1 MQQNILLTG
10 LDDFLAALIAAFE
23 LARTDESSIR
33 RIQPGGEE
41 RARKFQQLV
50 VEQFARIATGR
61 SLESVGNEVA
71 SRLQISVVRDK
82 SKSPQPASLQNLLV
96 DKVWHF
102 IPTQRDF
109 NAEDHKLL
117 MQFLGSLSHLGIHEF
132 NLVMSGSLKTGGP
145 ETEAIEQCQMQNI
158 PFRVF
163 QTSLIMGENPAL
175 RDHDFPYFLHALYQ
189 LKQEIESRLPKYFD
203 FEPIRWLAPQEVEIN
218 LIRPETAAE
227 IMARISWREETLNH
241 SFDIASPE
249 NTSFSDLCERIE
261 SVYNLGLTLTEQDGE
276 LTAIDR
282 AFEER
287 TGLFQE
293 HLTSPRHF
301 DWEKAYKA
309 GNWNNNTA
317 TLDEDAQIDILESL
331 RGRQSETRAQRDQ
344 RVVTPLDQLNRKSIS
359 KNGFDLTYFVAGSAG
374 TPVLILNAL
383 GQGLVYWYRLIDI
396 LKHKY
401 QMIIWEPRGTISP
414 PQPFGLKEQVEDIEA
429 ILQQEEIQ
437 KCHMVGWCTG
447 PKLAVEFY
455 LRAPDFVQS
464 MVFLNSQFKC
474 EGMARELITKY
485 ERNLEPLFRVLE
497 KKPEMAGS
505 VMESMRL
512 NLGGEKINLFDQKD
526 SQKLAMD
533 VLTLV
538 DETLKPHILAPYQN
552 EATTLAYA
560 QQVLDFWS
568 YDTLAKAPQVQAP
581 ILMIATEYDKVAAP
595 AMSKAA
601 VNYFPRVKHVEI
613 SRATHYCLFDRPELV
628 ADLVEDFWEN
638 ANPST

>member
-23 LARTDESSIR
+23 LARTDGSSIR

-50 VEQFARIATGR
+50 VEQLARFATGR
-61 SLESVGNEVA
+61 SPESVCNEVA

-109 NAEDHKLL
+109 NAEDRKLL
-117 MQFLGSLSHLGIHEF
+117 MQFLGSLSHLGVREF
-132 NLVMSGSLKTGGP
+132 NLVTTGYLKTGIS
-145 ETEAIEQCQMQNI
+145 ETEVIEQCQVQNI

-175 RDHDFPYFLHALYQ
+175 RDHDFPYFLYALYQ

-203 FEPIRWLAPQEVEIN
+203 FEPIRWLAPQEAEIN

-227 IMARISWREETLNH
+227 IMARISWREETLNQR
-241 SFDIASPE
+241 FDIASPE

-261 SVYNLGLTLTEQDGE
+261 SVYNLGLTVTEHDEE

-282 AFEER
+282 AFQER

-293 HLTSPRHF
+293 HLTSPKHF
-301 DWEKAYKA
+301 GWEKAYKA

-317 TLDEDAQIDILESL
+317 TLDEDAQIDILESFHS
-331 RGRQSETRAQRDQ
+331 RQSETRAQRDQ
-344 RVVTPLDQLNRKSIS
+344 RVVALFEQVNRKSIS
-359 KNGFDLTYFVAGSAG
+359 KNGFDLTYSVAGSAG

-383 GQGLVYWYRLIDI
+383 GQGLVYWSRLIDI
-396 LKHKY
+396 LRHKH
-401 QMIIWEPRGTISP
+401 QIIIWEPRGTFSP

-437 KCHMVGWCTG
+437 KCHLLGWCTG

-455 LRAPDFVQS
+455 MHAPDSVQS

-538 DETLKPHILAPYQN
+538 DDTLKPHILAPYQN

-560 QQVLDFWS
+560 RQILDFWS

-581 ILMIATEYDKVAAP
+581 ILMIAAEYDRVAAP

-601 VNYFPRVKHVEI
+601 VNHFPRVKHVEV
-613 SRATHYCLFDRPELV
+613 SRATHYCLFDRPEFV

>member
-23 LARTDESSIR
+23 LDRTDDSSIR
-33 RIQPGGEE
+33 RIQSGGEE
-41 RARKFQQLV
+41 RARKFPQLV
-50 VEQFARIATGR
+50 VEQLTRVAPGR
-61 SLESVGNEVA
+61 SPESIRNEVA

-82 SKSPQPASLQNLLV
+82 SKSPQPSSLQNLLV

-109 NAEDHKLL
+109 NAEDRKLL
-117 MQFLGSLSHLGIHEF
+117 MQFLGSLSHLGVHEF
-132 NLVMSGSLKTGGP
+132 NLVTTGYLKTGIS
-145 ETEAIEQCQMQNI
+145 ETEVIEQCRVQNI

-175 RDHDFPYFLHALYQ
+175 RDHDLPYFLHVLYQ
-189 LKQEIESRLPKYFD
+189 LKQEIESRLPRYFD
-203 FEPIRWLAPQEVEIN
+203 FEPIRWLATEEAEIN

-249 NTSFSDLCERIE
+249 NTSFPDLCERIE
-261 SVYNLGLTLTEQDGE
+261 SVYSLGLTVTEQDEE

-282 AFEER
+282 AFQER

-301 DWEKAYKA
+301 EWEKAYKA

-317 TLDEDAQIDILESL
+317 ALNEDAQIEILESIHS
-331 RGRQSETRAQRDQ
+331 RQNETAAQRNQ
-344 RVVTPLDQLNRKSIS
+344 RVAALFEQLNRKSIS

-374 TPVLILNAL
+374 PPVLILNAL
-383 GQGLVYWYRLIDI
+383 GQGLVYWSRLIDI
-396 LKHKY
+396 LKHNY
-401 QMIIWEPRGTISP
+401 QVIIWEPRGTISP
-414 PQPFGLKEQVEDIEA
+414 PQPFGLKEQIEDIEA
-429 ILQQEEIQ
+429 ILKREEIQ
-437 KCHMVGWCTG
+437 KCHILAWCTG

-455 LRAPDFVQS
+455 LHAPDSVQS

-485 ERNLEPLFRVLE
+485 ERNIEPLFRVLE
-497 KKPEMAGS
+497 KKPELAGS

-538 DETLKPHILAPYQN
+538 DDTLKPHILAPYQN
-552 EATTLAYA
+552 QATTLAYA

-581 ILMIATEYDKVAAP
+581 ILMIAAEHDKVAAP
-595 AMSKAA
+595 AMSKEA
-601 VNYFPRVKHVEI
+601 VNYFPRVKHVEV

-628 ADLVEDFWEN
+628 AGLVEDFWEN

>member
-23 LARTDESSIR
+23 LDRTDDSSIR
-33 RIQPGGEE
+33 RIQSGGEE
-41 RARKFQQLV
+41 RVRKFPQLV
-50 VEQFARIATGR
+50 VEQLTRVAPGR
-61 SLESVGNEVA
+61 SPESIRNEVA

-82 SKSPQPASLQNLLV
+82 SKSPQPSSLQNLLV

-109 NAEDHKLL
+109 NTEDRKLL
-117 MQFLGSLSHLGIHEF
+117 MQFLGSLSHLGVHEF
-132 NLVMSGSLKTGGP
+132 NLVTTGYLKTGIS
-145 ETEAIEQCQMQNI
+145 ETEVIEQCQVQNI

-175 RDHDFPYFLHALYQ
+175 RDHDFPYFLHVLYQ
-189 LKQEIESRLPKYFD
+189 LKQEVESRLPRYFD
-203 FEPIRWLAPQEVEIN
+203 FEPIRWLATEEAEIN

-249 NTSFSDLCERIE
+249 NTSFPDLCERIE
-261 SVYNLGLTLTEQDGE
+261 SVYSLGLTVTEQDEE

-282 AFEER
+282 AFQER

-309 GNWNNNTA
+309 GSWNHNTA
-317 TLDEDAQIDILESL
+317 ALNEDAQIDILESIHS
-331 RGRQSETRAQRDQ
+331 RQSETKAQRDQ
-344 RVVTPLDQLNRKSIS
+344 RVAALFEQLNRKSIS

-374 TPVLILNAL
+374 PPVLILNAL
-383 GQGLVYWYRLIDI
+383 GQGLVYWSRLIDI
-396 LKHKY
+396 LKDNY
-401 QMIIWEPRGTISP
+401 QVIIWEPRGTISP

-429 ILQQEEIQ
+429 ILKREEIQ
-437 KCHMVGWCTG
+437 KCRILAWCTG

-455 LRAPDFVQS
+455 LHAPDSVQS

-485 ERNLEPLFRVLE
+485 ERNIEPLFRVLE
-497 KKPEMAGS
+497 KKPELAGS

-538 DETLKPHILAPYQN
+538 DDTLKPHILAPYQN
-552 EATTLAYA
+552 QATTLAYA

-581 ILMIATEYDKVAAP
+581 ILMIAAEHDKVAAP
-595 AMSKAA
+595 AMSKEA
-601 VNYFPRVKHVEI
+601 VNYFPRVKHVEV

-628 ADLVEDFWEN
+628 AGLVEGFWEN